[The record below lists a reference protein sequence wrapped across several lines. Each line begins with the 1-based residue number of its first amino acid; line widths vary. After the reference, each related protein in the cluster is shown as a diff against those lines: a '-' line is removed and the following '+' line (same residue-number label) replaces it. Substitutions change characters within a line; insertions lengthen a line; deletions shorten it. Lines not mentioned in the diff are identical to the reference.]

1 VTKQRQPN
9 PQPTPGKGSVI
20 YLAPRSK
27 EPRLDALYEHLI
39 DIGWRF
45 DTVTT
50 TWWTPVGEPEQFG
63 RLEYVPEYTE
73 AWIQP
78 PSRNQIRPKP
88 IAHFVLH
95 HGAWGEQECCRS
107 AP

>member
-1 VTKQRQPN
+1 
-9 PQPTPGKGSVI
+9 
-20 YLAPRSK
+20 
-27 EPRLDALYEHLI
+27 
-39 DIGWRF
+39 
-45 DTVTT
+45 
-50 TWWTPVGEPEQFG
+50 VGEPEQFG